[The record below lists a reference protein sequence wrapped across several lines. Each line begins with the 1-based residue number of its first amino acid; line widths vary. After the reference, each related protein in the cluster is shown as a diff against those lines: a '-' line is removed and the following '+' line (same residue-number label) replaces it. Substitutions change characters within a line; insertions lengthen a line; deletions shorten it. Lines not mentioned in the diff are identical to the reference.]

1 MNDERKY
8 GMEAALAAQER
19 SNRRMFIIIL
29 VLIAALIVS
38 WAGFIWYESQF
49 DTITDTLHV
58 EQQAEGDGN
67 YHFVGGDYYG
77 RETDSYEND
86 ADKSP

>member
-1 MNDERKY
+1 MTDDKRY

-29 VLIAALIVS
+29 VLIAVLIVS

-49 DTITDTLHV
+49 ETVEQTRTV
-58 EQQAEGDGN
+58 EQQADGDGN
-67 YHFVGGDYYG
+67 YQLVGGDYYG
-77 RETDSYEND
+77 SQAESYDND
-86 ADKSP
+86 ADKNT

>member
-1 MNDERKY
+1 MTNEKKY

-29 VLIAALIVS
+29 VLIAALIIS

-49 DTITDTLHV
+49 ETVTDTLRI
-58 EQQAEGDGN
+58 EQQAEGDGH
-67 YHFVGGDYYG
+67 YQLVGGDYYG
-77 RETDSYEND
+77 RETDSHEND

>member
-1 MNDERKY
+1 MTDEKKY

-29 VLIAALIVS
+29 VLIAALIGS

-49 DTITDTLHV
+49 ETVEQTRTV
-58 EQQAEGDGN
+58 EQQADGDGN
-67 YHFVGGDYYG
+67 YQLVGGDYYG
-77 RETDSYEND
+77 SQTKGYDND
-86 ADKSP
+86 AETGT